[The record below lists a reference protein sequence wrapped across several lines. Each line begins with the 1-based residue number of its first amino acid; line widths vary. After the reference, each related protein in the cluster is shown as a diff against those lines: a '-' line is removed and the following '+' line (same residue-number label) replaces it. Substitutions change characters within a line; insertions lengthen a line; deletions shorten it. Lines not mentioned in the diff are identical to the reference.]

1 MAKRDQAA
9 QEDPK
14 GAGPS
19 EPSKPPEVA
28 GAKEATEA
36 KEAQKAPKAFV
47 PTGRRFKVGRSF
59 RAGGKM
65 QPRGSIIGEQPWKN
79 FNALVNVGYLIPI
92 YADEGPK
99 IMPMAGE
106 GVADGT

>member
-19 EPSKPPEVA
+19 EPSKP
-28 GAKEATEA
+28 
-36 KEAQKAPKAFV
+36 FV

-65 QPRGSIIGEQPWKN
+65 QPRGSIIEEQPWKN

-92 YADEGPK
+92 YADEDQKVIQAAEEGGP
-99 IMPMAGE
+99 
-106 GVADGT
+106 DGT